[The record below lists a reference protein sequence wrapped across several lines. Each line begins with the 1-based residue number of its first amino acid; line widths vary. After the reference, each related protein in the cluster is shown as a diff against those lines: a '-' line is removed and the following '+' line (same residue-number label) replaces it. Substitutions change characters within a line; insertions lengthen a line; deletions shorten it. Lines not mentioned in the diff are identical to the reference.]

1 MHIYAAVIFPRL
13 PIRLPLLTA
22 SFVACAVQSNFSG
35 VWHLVNVQS
44 VVCANAPGWMTCS
57 YLNPCESAAQIL
69 SCGVSACE
77 DTPSSTF
84 PSQPMHSTVLTFSP
98 FSAPAQLQ

>member
-22 SFVACAVQSNFSG
+22 SFVACAAQSNFSG

-44 VVCANAPGWMTCS
+44 VVCANALGW
-57 YLNPCESAAQIL
+57 A
-69 SCGVSACE
+69 G
-77 DTPSSTF
+77 
-84 PSQPMHSTVLTFSP
+84 
-98 FSAPAQLQ
+98 